1 MSQAVSGLMWYIYAG
16 FILLGLFLLFLRFIL
31 GPTSSDRVVSVD
43 AMTTVTT
50 ALLVLFSLFF
60 KRGIYMDVAL
70 VYAVLA
76 FITVLAIAR
85 YFEGGL

>member
-1 MSQAVSGLMWYIYAG
+1 MWYIYAG
-16 FILLGLFLLFLRFIL
+16 FTLLGLFLLFLRFIL

>member
-16 FILLGLFLLFLRFIL
+16 FILLSLFLLFLRFIL